1 MSEEHDCADSV
12 KTDEKCDED
21 CSLETVIETGQSAKE
36 TVDSAI
42 KEAVSSEKDEK
53 VEVYGADAA
62 NSSSKG
68 EVSWTLDGNE
78 FKVSWSVPEGVIGTK
93 DYIALCYTGSAGIA
107 GVAGRVPAA
116 GCARGDIMWLL
127 DEPNQ
132 PYEDCEQLLCFRY
145 YNGDGEECVAE
156 SPTLPARFKVD
167 LKKLP
172 LRLKEGMS
180 RKRSGDQVSP
190 FSYNNESFEM
200 NSENPRVEFVPGTSQ
215 DIKHLSENVNKC
227 SISALES
234 NGNNPNL
241 EQSKCDP
248 SKSLDSN
255 LSNESQVI
263 SESQSATDCKPTS
276 SGVKKKCPPPVDTGG
291 GQALNGVKKKSK
303 VNSGFD
309 SPTSPGTE
317 YYKIWSP
324 KNPCKI
330 MKFVYDVEGANMT
343 SDAEK
348 SPVPPLPPRQSHK
361 PLERMHALSPPQVPR
376 HRKPKKLT
384 KPEDAFT
391 FELIDTDEQF
401 FTDNNIT
408 NSAMLQGELNDFK
421 PGEFYSG
428 NQTAMSS
435 TASFWRGG
443 QNVAP
448 LATPETDGSLCEST
462 ISSMKLS
469 RLTEEKRKDV
479 PEGSPSISR
488 NKIMFI
494 KDIGPDNY
502 ITTTFARK
510 DKVPPSDT
518 VDGVNLTPNHAKS
531 EEKAQNSFLNDIS
544 NHSEFEDDNRNQ
556 IEEKE
561 ISTLKGHKPL
571 TRQSSGRAN
580 TPTMMTAFLNSSHID
595 TPNREIDNNSSN
607 GPSSCNSS
615 HSGSPVEEVNKAFP
629 SVGTMIMNRKY
640 SCENSTPKHSSL
652 PRHLLKNLGCESTP
666 KHSPHKSN
674 NVTDS
679 PIRPHPRVLTR
690 VAALAG
696 AAVPQCPPTPTHHAR
711 RPRPVPPPDLHPP
724 PVQSENRPHENFEM
738 VEFTNELR
746 TSEIRSPNLEF
757 VNSNHFTIVHA
768 GPPDDV
774 VLRRPRPVE
783 DSDDNDNAVAS
794 PTPLRHMAGI
804 RLPSIPERASR
815 QMALT
820 GDFPANMIG
829 GIIECEEPL
838 PAGWE
843 ARMDSHGRVF
853 YIDHINRM
861 TTWQRPGVNGATPRS
876 PEPEVQRRQ
885 LDRRYQSIRR
895 TMTRTQLAEEDG
907 ACAPPAASTSAAPDP
922 PHAPHPAAEFLARP
936 DFYSILHMNQEASSL
951 YNGNSTLKHMISKIR
966 RDTSSFE
973 RYQHNRDL
981 VALVNMFSESDR
993 ALPLGW
999 DTKLD
1004 RNGKRFYVDHVMRR
1018 TTFIDPRLP
1027 RAPQAGPFSPLL
1039 PQRRRPI
1046 LIEQAP
1052 TPPPRPPLTV
1062 GDAHTHNI
1070 QPEIP
1075 VAYNDKVV
1083 AFLRQANIMSILRE
1097 RCGGCGGALREKV
1110 NAVRVEG
1117 APALAR
1123 YQNDVQLTCL
1133 LSLFEQE
1140 IMSYVPAG
1148 GCGAVSLTT
1157 ASPAASPAAARS
1169 TRAPAPQRRDFEAKL
1184 RAFYRKLESKG
1195 YGQGPGKLKLH
1206 IRREHLLEDAFR
1218 RIMSC
1223 GKKELQ
1229 KGKLCVI
1236 WDGEEGL
1243 DYGGPSRE
1251 FFFLLSREL
1260 FNPYYG
1266 LFEYSANDTYTVHVS
1281 PMSAFVDN
1289 HHEWFRFSG
1298 RVLGLALVHGYL
1310 LEAWFTRALYR
1321 ALLRLPPA
1329 LEDVDALDAQFAA
1342 SLRWLQSAR
1351 CVSSLELTFAVSER
1365 LADGRVLERELKP
1378 GGRDVAVTERN
1389 KKEYLERVVR
1399 WRVERGVAE
1408 QTEWLVRGFHEVVD
1422 PRLVAAFDARELELV
1437 IAGAPEL
1444 DVADWRANTEYR
1456 SGYHDAHPVII
1467 WFWQA
1472 IDRFTN
1478 EQRLRLVQFVT
1489 GTSSIPYEGFSAL
1502 RGSTGPRRFCIER
1515 WGRVESLPRAHTCFN
1530 RLDLPPYPTPQL
1542 LHEKLL
1548 LAVEETNTFG
1558 IE

>member
-1 MSEEHDCADSV
+1 MRELLNGHWTDRKPVTCLWESRHRLTPVHFYGSSGCA
-12 KTDEKCDED
+12 
-21 CSLETVIETGQSAKE
+21 
-36 TVDSAI
+36 
-42 KEAVSSEKDEK
+42 EA
-53 VEVYGADAA
+53 A
-62 NSSSKG
+62 
-68 EVSWTLDGNE
+68 
-78 FKVSWSVPEGVIGTK
+78 
-93 DYIALCYTGSAGIA
+93 
-107 GVAGRVPAA
+107 RVPAT

-156 SPTLPARFKVD
+156 SPAFPQR
-167 LKKLP
+167 LKADIKKHALK
-172 LRLKEGMS
+172 LKEGIS
-180 RKRSGDQVSP
+180 RKRSGEQVSP

-200 NSENPRVEFVPGTSQ
+200 NSENPRMEFVPGTSQ
-215 DIKHLSENVNKC
+215 DIKHLSDNVNKC
-227 SISALES
+227 SISVLEN
-234 NGNNPNL
+234 NGNNSNL
-241 EQSKCDP
+241 EQNKCDP
-248 SKSLDSN
+248 SKSLVSS
-255 LSNESQVI
+255 LCKESRVN
-263 SESQSATDCKPTS
+263 SESQSAIDSKPTS

-291 GQALNGVKKKSK
+291 GQTLNGVKKKSK
-303 VNSGFD
+303 ANSGFE

-317 YYKIWSP
+317 YYKLWSP

-330 MKFVYDVEGANMT
+330 MKFVYDVEGANVP
-343 SDAEK
+343 SEPEK
-348 SPVPPLPPRQSHK
+348 SPVPPLPPKPSHK
-361 PLERMHALSPPQVPR
+361 PLERMHALSPPLVPR

-401 FTDNNIT
+401 FTDNNIH
-408 NSAMLQGELNDFK
+408 NSSVMQGGINDFK
-421 PGEFYSG
+421 PGEFYSS

-462 ISSMKLS
+462 ITTMKLAK
-469 RLTEEKRKDV
+469 LTEESKKDV

-488 NKIMFI
+488 NKMMFI

-510 DKVPPSDT
+510 DKPAPMDT

-556 IEEKE
+556 IEEKG

-571 TRQSSGRAN
+571 TRQSSSGRAN

-595 TPNREIDNNSSN
+595 APREVDNNSSN
-607 GPSSCNSS
+607 APSSCNSS
-615 HSGSPVEEVNKAFP
+615 HSSSPVDETNKAFP

-640 SCENSTPKHSSL
+640 NCDSGTPKHSSL
-652 PRHLLKNLGCESTP
+652 PRHLLKNLGCENSP
-666 KHSPHKSN
+666 KHSARSN
-674 NVTDS
+674 ITDS
-679 PIRPHPRVLTR
+679 PVRPHPRVLTR

-696 AAVPQCPPTPTHHAR
+696 TAVPQCPPTPTHHAR

-724 PVQSENRPHENFEM
+724 PVCSESRMHENFEM

-746 TSEIRSPNLEF
+746 TSEIRSPNMEF

-783 DSDDNDNAVAS
+783 DSTDDNDNANAS

-861 TTWQRPGVNGATPRS
+861 TTWQRPGANGASPRS

-895 TMTRTQLAEEDG
+895 TMTRTQLAEEESS
-907 ACAPPAASTSAAPDP
+907 ALPPAASTSSGLP
-922 PHAPHPAAEFLARP
+922 PAAPHPAAEFLARP
-936 DFYSILHMNQEASSL
+936 DFYSILHMNQEASLL

-966 RDTSSFE
+966 RDTSSFD

-981 VALVNMFSESDR
+981 VALVNMFSESER

-1004 RNGKRFYVDHVMRR
+1004 RNGKRFFVDHVMRR

-1027 RAPQAGPFSPLL
+1027 RAPTAGPFSPLL

-1046 LIEQAP
+1046 LIDQAP
-1052 TPPPRPPLTV
+1052 TPPPRPPVTAA
-1062 GDAHTHNI
+1062 DAHTQVSH
-1070 QPEIP
+1070 PEIP

-1083 AFLRQANIMSILRE
+1083 AFLRQPNIMSILLE
-1097 RCGGCGGALREKV
+1097 RCGGSCSGSLREKV

-1117 APALAR
+1117 STALQR
-1123 YQNDVQLTCL
+1123 YQHDVQLTCL
-1133 LSLFEQE
+1133 LRSVYLH
-1140 IMSYVPAG
+1140 SA
-1148 GCGAVSLTT
+1148 
-1157 ASPAASPAAARS
+1157 AAARCG
-1169 TRAPAPQRRDFEAKL
+1169 RR
-1184 RAFYRKLESKG
+1184 
-1195 YGQGPGKLKLH
+1195 
-1206 IRREHLLEDAFR
+1206 
-1218 RIMSC
+1218 
-1223 GKKELQ
+1223 
-1229 KGKLCVI
+1229 
-1236 WDGEEGL
+1236 
-1243 DYGGPSRE
+1243 
-1251 FFFLLSREL
+1251 
-1260 FNPYYG
+1260 
-1266 LFEYSANDTYTVHVS
+1266 
-1281 PMSAFVDN
+1281 
-1289 HHEWFRFSG
+1289 
-1298 RVLGLALVHGYL
+1298 
-1310 LEAWFTRALYR
+1310 
-1321 ALLRLPPA
+1321 
-1329 LEDVDALDAQFAA
+1329 
-1342 SLRWLQSAR
+1342 
-1351 CVSSLELTFAVSER
+1351 
-1365 LADGRVLERELKP
+1365 
-1378 GGRDVAVTERN
+1378 
-1389 KKEYLERVVR
+1389 
-1399 WRVERGVAE
+1399 
-1408 QTEWLVRGFHEVVD
+1408 
-1422 PRLVAAFDARELELV
+1422 
-1437 IAGAPEL
+1437 
-1444 DVADWRANTEYR
+1444 
-1456 SGYHDAHPVII
+1456 
-1467 WFWQA
+1467 
-1472 IDRFTN
+1472 
-1478 EQRLRLVQFVT
+1478 
-1489 GTSSIPYEGFSAL
+1489 
-1502 RGSTGPRRFCIER
+1502 
-1515 WGRVESLPRAHTCFN
+1515 
-1530 RLDLPPYPTPQL
+1530 
-1542 LHEKLL
+1542 
-1548 LAVEETNTFG
+1548 
-1558 IE
+1558 